1 MSAGCKASN
10 SFGVADGC
18 VAGVRCVANG
28 LKRGVIDE
36 APGDS
41 VMMASCVMVIRVPFG
56 VMVTVDVGTRGDA
69 LGVRSQS
76 ALASSECTK
85 QLASSFEII
94 G

>member
-18 VAGVRCVANG
+18 DASG

-41 VMMASCVMVIRVPFG
+41 VIIASCVMVMRVPFG
-56 VMVTVDVGTRGDA
+56 VMVTVGTGGDA
-69 LGVRSQS
+69 LNAGPHS
-76 ALASSECTK
+76 ALTSSECTR

>member
-10 SFGVADGC
+10 SFGIADGC
-18 VAGVRCVANG
+18 DASG

-56 VMVTVDVGTRGDA
+56 VMVTVDVGTGGDA
-69 LGVRSQS
+69 LNAGPHS
-76 ALASSECTK
+76 ALTSSECNR

>member
-18 VAGVRCVANG
+18 VAGGRCVANG
-28 LKRGVIDE
+28 LKRDVIDE

-56 VMVTVDVGTRGDA
+56 VMVTVDVGTGGDA
-69 LGVRSQS
+69 LNAGPQ
-76 ALASSECTK
+76 AAYASSECTS